1 MLHRPTAPHPLNLG
15 CSDVLRTLAFARVG
29 IEVTTT
35 RLRENQQPPVLVE
48 LMRFESALQAKQ
60 MRAACASAGTAW
72 SEVPGRIPEPTQIA
86 RVLFETLMGR
96 GDEAADP
103 KDTRLKYFQENDD
116 RCFGPIATASLEVDY
131 GGKVRRTTIH
141 HPSSSSPPPP
151 PPSSS
156 SSSSHIL
163 TSLITRHHPPSL
175 PIVPNHHSPSL
186 IITPHHSLSL
196 AVF

>member
-35 RLRENQQPPVLVE
+35 RLRDNQPPALVE
-48 LMRFESALQAKQ
+48 LMKFGWVLQANQ
-60 MRAACASAGTAW
+60 MRAACASVGMAW

-86 RVLFETLMGR
+86 RVLYETLMVR

-103 KDTRLKYFQENDD
+103 KDTRLKYFQENGD

-131 GGKVRRTTIH
+131 GGKVRRTIIH
-141 HPSSSSPPPP
+141 HPSSSPPPPP

-156 SSSSHIL
+156 SSSSHNI
-163 TSLITRHHPPSL
+163 TSLITRHHPSSS

-186 IITPHHSLSL
+186 IIIPHHSLSL

>member
-1 MLHRPTAPHPLNLG
+1 M
-15 CSDVLRTLAFARVG
+15 LRTLAFARVG

-35 RLRENQQPPVLVE
+35 RLRDNQPPALVE
-48 LMRFESALQAKQ
+48 LMKFGWVLQANQ
-60 MRAACASAGTAW
+60 MRAACASVGMAW

-86 RVLFETLMGR
+86 RVLYETLMVR

-131 GGKVRRTTIH
+131 GGKVRRTIIH
-141 HPSSSSPPPP
+141 HPSSSPPP

-156 SSSSHIL
+156 SSSSLII
-163 TSLITRHHPPSL
+163 TSLITRHHSSSS